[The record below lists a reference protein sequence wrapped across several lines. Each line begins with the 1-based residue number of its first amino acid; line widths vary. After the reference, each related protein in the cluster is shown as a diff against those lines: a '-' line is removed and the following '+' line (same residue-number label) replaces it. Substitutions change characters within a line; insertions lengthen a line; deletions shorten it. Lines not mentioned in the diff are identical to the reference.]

1 MKAAFSPRGTLTVC
15 PVITRF
21 RKPTLEMSKMLLE
34 LKNVSSGY
42 GKMHILE
49 DVNLNIVAGR
59 TSTILGPNGSGKT
72 TLLNTIFGLAN
83 TFNGSITFDG
93 RDITGLTTDKIAS
106 IGISYSP
113 QVRNIFPNFT
123 IEENMILGAYLRN
136 DGDIKKDMEHMFK
149 LFPEIERRRKNLAKT
164 LSGGERQ
171 MLAVARALM
180 INPKLLLL
188 DEPTAGLAPI
198 AAKIMANKIVEIN
211 EQGMTI
217 LLVEQNVNLSLEI
230 SDEGYVMVGGQVRIH
245 DTAKNLR
252 AREDLEQIYFK

>member
-1 MKAAFSPRGTLTVC
+1 
-15 PVITRF
+15 
-21 RKPTLEMSKMLLE
+21 MLLE

-42 GKMHILE
+42 GKMNILE
-49 DVNLNIVAGR
+49 DVNIEVEEGR
-59 TSTILGPNGSGKT
+59 ISTILGPNGAGKT
-72 TLLNTIFGLAN
+72 TLLNTIFGIAN
-83 TFNGSITFDG
+83 TFKGNILFNGKE
-93 RDITGLTTDKIAS
+93 ITGLTANRIAS

-113 QVRNIFPNFT
+113 QVRNVFPNFT
-123 IEENMILGAYLRN
+123 IEENLILGAYLRK
-136 DGDIKKDMEHMFK
+136 DGDVKKDMEHMFE
-149 LFPEIERRRKNLAKT
+149 LFPEIERRRKNMAKT

-198 AAKIMANKIVEIN
+198 AAKIMAKKIVEIN

-217 LLVEQNVNLSLEI
+217 ILVEQNANLSLEI

-245 DTAKNLR
+245 DTAENLR